1 MNNMTHPR
9 YLISTICGSSCPPSP
24 DVVIDILFWIGE
36 HCWALWALLLWYS
49 EHCYCVIVS
58 IVVVYWHSLL
68 DRWAPTLKQCW
79 CDRCSNQTSSQHR
92 HQTIKGNWNLKIINL
107 ILPLFLRIRCLSSYH
122 CNKNSMC
129 TSTIWNF
136 SFISFKKNTLPVY
149 ISFPFATHLFHFQAI
164 STQRWTRWSMWW
176 PTMIS
181 RQDIVI
187 LNIARATTD
196 PGTL

>member
-1 MNNMTHPR
+1 MHR
-9 YLISTICGSSCPPSP
+9 ISDEQYDTPQVPDIDHMWVILSSQSRCCYRHSLL
-24 DVVIDILFWIGE
+24 DR
-36 HCWALWALLLWYS
+36 WALLLWALLLCYC
-49 EHCYCVIVS
+49 EHCYC
-58 IVVVYWHSLL
+58 YWHSLL
-68 DRWAPTLKQCW
+68 DRWAPTLKQCPR
-79 CDRCSNQTSSQHR
+79 DRCSNQTSSQHR
-92 HQTIKGNWNLKIINL
+92 HQTIKGNWNLKTLDL

-149 ISFPFATHLFHFQAI
+149 ISFPFARHLSNLQAI

-181 RQDIVI
+181 RQDIMI
-187 LNIARATTD
+187 LKTPSEMDLA
-196 PGTL
+196 PWC